1 MVATLLTQ
9 IPLTILHRKRGRRA
23 VWMHLAASAALAFL
37 LFLLL
42 AQALT
47 GMNFMR
53 SFDLLKEEDLIW
65 MANIAVG
72 AVSVGML
79 WDWLVLK
86 PMFKGG

>member
-1 MVATLLTQ
+1 
-9 IPLTILHRKRGRRA
+9 
-23 VWMHLAASAALAFL
+23 MHLAASAALAFL